1 MVCGVKIYADGGTGA
16 DVDDCLCFG
25 YGCPAASD
33 IFPPIDPASTADR
46 IGGSTPTD
54 IGPVFRWGNSSMLH
68 WLMARAQDPLPKY
81 KAYHQST
88 KPAYRALNLLP

>member
-1 MVCGVKIYADGGTGA
+1 MLNTKAHSSWCGCSTVGTPY
-16 DVDDCLCFG
+16 CS
-25 YGCPAASD
+25 SD
-33 IFPPIDPASTADR
+33 IFPPADPASIADR

-68 WLMARAQDPLPKY
+68 WLTARAQDLLPKY

-88 KPAYRALNLLP
+88 KPAGLLP